1 MDTATWKPVP
11 HVNSAHIVLPPG
23 RSVLIDEQVVTL
35 VYMSFVVM
43 LITLKMVFGLSM
55 YSPLLTVVA

>member
-23 RSVLIDEQVVTL
+23 RSVLIDEQVV
-35 VYMSFVVM
+35 
-43 LITLKMVFGLSM
+43 
-55 YSPLLTVVA
+55 P